1 MPASRL
7 TAISISPVMCCPHSG
22 SLPVFLGY
30 LRWSSEMTCACVS
43 TIMAEL
49 LFVVPLGM
57 FDARGCARQESPT
70 LYQAIRA
77 CDVLALDS
85 AASRLRHRLHHFPQL
100 PASIPRLGGM
110 GAVTR
115 PEKHVAALHGH
126 HPPA

>member
-77 CDVLALDS
+77 CDVLAHNS
-85 AASRLRHRLHHFPQL
+85 TASRLGHLLDHFSQVFEG
-100 PASIPRLGGM
+100 IPPVRRVP
-110 GAVTR
+110 GA
-115 PEKHVAALHGH
+115 H
-126 HPPA
+126 

>member
-77 CDVLALDS
+77 GDVLAHNS
-85 AASRLRHRLHHFPQL
+85 TASRLGHWLARFVQL
-100 PASIPRLGGM
+100 FQVIPRLL
-110 GAVTR
+110 R
-115 PEKHVAALHGH
+115 
-126 HPPA
+126 